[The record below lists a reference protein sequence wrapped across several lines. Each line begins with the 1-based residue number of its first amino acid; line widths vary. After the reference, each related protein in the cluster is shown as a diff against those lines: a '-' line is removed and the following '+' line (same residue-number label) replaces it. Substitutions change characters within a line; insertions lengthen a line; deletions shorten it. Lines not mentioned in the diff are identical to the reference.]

1 MSNELILGNMNTAL
15 VVTKPEY
22 NLMLKNIQ
30 DRMPAVTRDTSNF
43 HKSHSQFMS
52 VTLDVTAITP
62 IRSIKH
68 TLAEI
73 DRIADEAVA
82 LGAVW
87 VLITGGEPLL
97 RQDFADAGLE
107 EEIRAIL

>member
-1 MSNELILGNMNTAL
+1 MSDDLIIGSINTAL
-15 VVTKPEY
+15 AVKKPEY

-30 DRMPAVTRDTSNF
+30 ERMPAVARDTSNF
-43 HKSHSQFMS
+43 YKSHSQFMQ

-73 DRIADEAVA
+73 DR
-82 LGAVW
+82 
-87 VLITGGEPLL
+87 TTTQGE
-97 RQDFADAGLE
+97 QA
-107 EEIRAIL
+107 